1 MRRVWAALLLVTF
14 VAASG
19 CAPVASGAMAVR
31 GDEQE
36 LVELNRHL
44 FERMMLHHDAT
55 PYEEVALPEYLFVA
69 NIGIV
74 ETKEE
79 VTTTLE
85 NLSIEW
91 VTIENEEFRVR
102 DDTAILI
109 GSMRVR
115 GSVLGFPLPG
125 HMRYMSVFVRTDGRW
140 RLMAQSLTAVDDPRG
155 SVE

>member
-1 MRRVWAALLLVTF
+1 MKRVAAALLLATVLT
-14 VAASG
+14 ASG
-19 CAPVASGAMAVR
+19 CGTVASGAMAGW

-74 ETKEE
+74 ESKEE

-91 VTIENEEFRVR
+91 VTIENEEIRVR

-109 GSMRVR
+109 GSMRVQ

-125 HMRYMSVFVRTDGRW
+125 HMRYMSVFVRTGGGW
-140 RLMAQSLTAVDDPRG
+140 RLMAQSLTEVNDPRL